1 MPRTPRAR
9 PDRPWNIQSAYVRTR
24 DGPQRLQR
32 AYLLL
37 LGNPNEHPIPTSDD
51 ERSLDHARGHLRPR
65 LHRTPGARA
74 DH

>member
-9 PDRPWNIQSAYVRTR
+9 PDRPWTIQSVSVRTR

-32 AYLLL
+32 AYRLL
-37 LGNPNEHPIPTSDD
+37 LGNLNEHPMPNSGD
-51 ERSLDHARGHLRPR
+51 ERSQDHARGPLCPR